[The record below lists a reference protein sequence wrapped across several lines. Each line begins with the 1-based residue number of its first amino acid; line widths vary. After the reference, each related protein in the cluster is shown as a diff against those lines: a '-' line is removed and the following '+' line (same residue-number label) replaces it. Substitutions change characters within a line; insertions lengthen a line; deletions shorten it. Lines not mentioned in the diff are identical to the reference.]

1 AVPRSFGGFTQDLRW
16 KSFDVSLLL
25 TWRLGHVLRRPVM
38 NYSSMVNGGSILHG
52 EYYERWQQAG
62 DENRTDVPAFIYPAN
77 SASDLFYQNA
87 EINVEKG
94 DVLRL
99 QHVRLGYSPF
109 PNGKWSG
116 LKVTAVVNNIG
127 VLWKASDRIT
137 DPDYSLM
144 PPSRS
149 YSVGINWKL

>member
-1 AVPRSFGGFTQDLRW
+1 GLNAENGSPQGFLNGELSTDYSAIRQQSELDELKYMGTAVPRSFGGFTQDLRW

-109 PNGKWSG
+109 
-116 LKVTAVVNNIG
+116 
-127 VLWKASDRIT
+127 
-137 DPDYSLM
+137 
-144 PPSRS
+144 
-149 YSVGINWKL
+149 